1 MSNLVPVNVPD
12 IGDVSDV
19 DIIEVLV
26 SVGDTIAKEDSLI
39 TLETDKATM
48 DVPSSE
54 AGVVK
59 AIHINVG
66 DQVSQ
71 GDLILEIEA
80 SKATASASTSPSVEE
95 TSSQETMTE
104 QAEPAASTSTPISL
118 SAAATTPSPRTCLS
132 TSS

>member
-59 AIHINVG
+59 AIHVNVG

-80 SKATASASTSPSVEE
+80 SGEFAAASASSRIGHQQIVKSQPSEE
-95 TSSQETMTE
+95 K
-104 QAEPAASTSTPISL
+104 AAASASHLKRQHLKCPQL
-118 SAAATTPSPRTCLS
+118 
-132 TSS
+132 